1 MDEWDQFYN
10 VVTGEITSI
19 PSSDNEFVDWS
30 EYEEESEAIDE
41 SDNYIRLPSE
51 YELHEYDIMERFAKE
66 KNSAALMKALHG
78 RKPFRSFKDCAID
91 MGLDQAYYAFRS
103 QAYVDIARKWCME
116 NEIPFTE

>member
-41 SDNYIRLPSE
+41 SDNYVRLPSQ
-51 YELHEYDIMERFAKE
+51 YELHEYDI
-66 KNSAALMKALHG
+66 
-78 RKPFRSFKDCAID
+78 I
-91 MGLDQAYYAFRS
+91 
-103 QAYVDIARKWCME
+103 
-116 NEIPFTE
+116 